1 MTWFKVDD
9 KLHAHPKWWALSPNA
24 KALWTT
30 AGAWSASYKTDGVIL
45 RLQLAILAPQ
55 VGLTVGKMR
64 SAAVELVDAG
74 LWVSTDDGDWAFH
87 NWTDFNPPRATLD
100 KEAAI
105 EKERKKIQND
115 PDLKA
120 AVRLR
125 DQDLCRYCG
134 LQVNFAARTGHL
146 AGRYDHV
153 IPVTKGGKT
162 TISNVVVC
170 CDYDNR
176 RKYNKTLD
184 EAGITL
190 LDPGTRAPEGSDQL
204 RKCSDFAQ
212 SKSRAGLGSGPGPGL
227 VGTGAGQAASQPPAP
242 VSGPSFSGPDPVPW
256 SDEEIDSFGGY
267 PSSSVGGS
275 V

>member
-9 KLHAHPKWWALSPNA
+9 KLHAHPKWWSLSPNA

-30 AGAWSASYKTDGVIL
+30 AGSWSSSYKTDGVVL
-45 RLQLAILAPQ
+45 TAQLAILAPQ
-55 VGLTVGKMR
+55 VGLTAGKMR
-64 SAAVELVDAG
+64 QAATELVDAG
-74 LWVSTDDGDWAFH
+74 LWVLHDGGGWQFH

-115 PDLKA
+115 PDLKTA
-120 AVRLR
+120 IRVRDR
-125 DQDLCRYCG
+125 DLCRYCG
-134 LQVNFAARTGHL
+134 VQVNFAARTGNL

-162 TISNVVVC
+162 ILPNVVVC

-184 EAGITL
+184 EAEMVL
-190 LDPGTRAPEGSDQL
+190 LDPGTSAPGAENRLSN
-204 RKCSDFAQ
+204 CSADAQ
-212 SKSRAGLGSGPGPGL
+212 SKSRPRLGSGTGSGL
-227 VGTGAGQAASQPPAP
+227 AG
-242 VSGPSFSGPDPVPW
+242 SGL
-256 SDEEIDSFGGY
+256 
-267 PSSSVGGS
+267 GGS
-275 V
+275 ASPPHSGGSFQNPLYEESLTHLVEGVTHL